1 MAAVN
6 VQMIGLYVT
15 DLDRCVDFYR
25 ALGIPLKVDAHG
37 SYHHAEHSFHD
48 PYFHFAL
55 FPAESELQVSRA
67 HVAFGVEDCEEATR
81 RAAAGGG
88 VIVEAP
94 IPAEYSG
101 GGITSTVRDPSGNTV
116 ELFQRGERGAS

>member
-1 MAAVN
+1 MTAMN
-6 VQMIGLYVT
+6 VQMIGLYVS

-37 SYHHAEHSFHD
+37 SYHHAEYSFHD

-55 FPAESELQVSRA
+55 FLAESEEEVSRA

-94 IPAEYSG
+94 KSVEYSG
-101 GGITSTVRDPSGNTV
+101 GGTTSMVRDPSGNTV
-116 ELFQRGERGAS
+116 ELFESRQK